1 MKKKK
6 GEKQL
11 QPSVFRTSS
20 VCKIYQRTVVLTDLD
35 NRLRECFLADVLYRA
50 PLPEQGLLVM
60 SMGQVEVQVYKSRA
74 LVCSPGALAAVIH
87 LTRDQS
93 NNYMYTQNLLS
104 FPCDSLTGNMN
115 TSHNPTYASFYFS

>member
-1 MKKKK
+1 MRAENDIHNNARTNRETMYVCLNEEKK

-87 LTRDQS
+87 LT
-93 NNYMYTQNLLS
+93 
-104 FPCDSLTGNMN
+104 
-115 TSHNPTYASFYFS
+115 